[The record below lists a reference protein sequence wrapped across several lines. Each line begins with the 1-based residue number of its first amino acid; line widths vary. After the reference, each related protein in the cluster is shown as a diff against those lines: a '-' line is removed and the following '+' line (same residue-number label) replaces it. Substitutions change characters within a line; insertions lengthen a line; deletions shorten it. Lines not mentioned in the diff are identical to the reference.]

1 MTAIKVNPITNI
13 VDNVHERIDELVLQQ
28 YEKYG
33 YSREYIQEH
42 PDFFS
47 MSISPVPGYAPLTE
61 STFYVN
67 NTHLFSIRQTVS
79 NDYSIA
85 YIKEIDSNA

>member
-28 YEKYG
+28 YEKYE

-47 MSISPVPGYAPLTE
+47 MSVSPVPGYAPLTE
-61 STFYVN
+61 LTFYVN
-67 NTHLFSIRQTVS
+67 TTPLFAIRQTIS
-79 NDYSIA
+79 NDYTITYIA
-85 YIKEIDSNA
+85 EVANNA

>member
-33 YSREYIQEH
+33 YSREYMQEH

-67 NTHLFSIRQTVS
+67 NTPLFSIRQTIS
-79 NDYSIA
+79 NDYTIT
-85 YIKEIDSNA
+85 YIVEVANNV